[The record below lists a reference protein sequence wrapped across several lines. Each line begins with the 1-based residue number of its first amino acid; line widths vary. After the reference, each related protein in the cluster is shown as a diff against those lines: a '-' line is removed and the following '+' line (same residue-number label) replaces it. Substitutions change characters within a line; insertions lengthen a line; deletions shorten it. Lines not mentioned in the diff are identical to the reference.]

1 MSNVPKRVLFL
12 GIVTVVAVSL
22 GACRPE
28 EQGRVLSLEP
38 GVYLGKN
45 PDKNL
50 TKEMMAKLRARTL
63 YQSGATKPVGG
74 SNNHGI
80 SSIDLNQI
88 NKLRLRTWSQSG
100 RKE

>member
-12 GIVTVVAVSL
+12 GMVTVVAVSL
-22 GACRPE
+22 GACRAE
-28 EQGRVLSLEP
+28 EQSRVLSLEP
-38 GVYLGKN
+38 GVFLGKN

-50 TKEMMAKLRARTL
+50 SKETMASLRARTI

-74 SNNHGI
+74 ASNHGV
-80 SSIDLNQI
+80 SSIDQSQI